1 MLTAIL
7 FYKLLSFNIKDS
19 SAFLFC
25 LICSIFIIPMIIIPI
40 LNEIAMFLHFYILTM
55 LLQILASFILVD
67 GILFA
72 ACEG

>member
-7 FYKLLSFNIKDS
+7 FYTLLSFNIKDS
-19 SAFLFC
+19 SAFFFC
-25 LICSIFIIPMIIIPI
+25 LICSIFIIPIIITTVLCTI
-40 LNEIAMFLHFYILTM
+40 TMFFHLHILTG
-55 LLQILASFILVD
+55 LLEILASFILVD